1 MRGAVNADLP
11 FFHNLKQGGLRLGRS
26 TVYLVHQHE
35 VGKHRSLMEV
45 KVIGFHVED
54 RSTQHVTR
62 HQVRSKLNAA
72 EIRLNQ
78 TGNQTGKQRLCHP
91 RHSLQQHMAV
101 CQDSRQYQVHYLLL
115 PHYDRSNPVL
125 QRLYL
130 LGKESQVHPF
140 FCVLFHKY
148 LLYI

>member
-1 MRGAVNADLP
+1 
-11 FFHNLKQGGLRLGRS
+11 
-26 TVYLVHQHE
+26 
-35 VGKHRSLMEV
+35 MEV
-45 KVIGFHVED
+45 KIIGLHVED

-72 EIRLNQ
+72 EICLNQ
-78 TGNQTGKQRLCHP
+78 AGNQTGKQRLRYS
-91 RHSLQQHMAV
+91 RHSFQQHMAV
-101 CQDSRQYQVHYLLL
+101 CQNSRQHQVHRLFL

-130 LGKESQVHPF
+130 PGKESQVHPF

>member
-1 MRGAVNADLP
+1 MRGTVNADLP
-11 FFHNLKQGGLRLGRS
+11 FFHNLEQGCLRLGGS
-26 TVYLVHQHE
+26 AVYLVHQHE

-72 EIRLNQ
+72 EVRLNQ
-78 TGNQTGKQRLCHP
+78 ACHQTGKQGL
-91 RHSLQQHMAV
+91 RHSRHAFQQHMAV
-101 CQDSRQYQVHYLLL
+101 RQDSRQHQVHRLLL